1 MPETIAAPAVGTR
14 IADIP
19 VIDEAGTRS
28 RLSDVIGGGAAVLFF
43 MRAADCPVCLAH
55 ARSLGKM
62 IASGDLDDARVIVIA
77 PGDAG
82 DARKARAR
90 IASPRIEVRASGNHH
105 ADMGLG
111 KFLALQHSGTFVIDA
126 DGVVLSAVTSA
137 LPTASFSKAKVLAA
151 LGR

>member
-19 VIDEAGTRS
+19 LLDEAGTRS
-28 RLSDVIGGGAAVLFF
+28 HLSDLIDGRSAVLFF

-55 ARSLGKM
+55 ARTLGKM

-82 DARKARAR
+82 EARKARAR
-90 IASPRIEVRASGNHH
+90 IASLAIDVRASGAHH
-105 ADMGLG
+105 ADVGLG
-111 KFLALQHSGTFVIDA
+111 KFLALQHSGTFVVGD
-126 DGVVLSAVTSA
+126 DGVVLSAETSA
-137 LPTASFSKAKVLAA
+137 LPTNSFSKAKVLAA